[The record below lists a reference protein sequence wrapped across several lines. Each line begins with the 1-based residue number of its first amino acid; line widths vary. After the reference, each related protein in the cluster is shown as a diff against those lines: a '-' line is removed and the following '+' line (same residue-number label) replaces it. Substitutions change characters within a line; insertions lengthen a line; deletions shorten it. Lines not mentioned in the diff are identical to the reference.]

1 MSSDARFWDRAAEKY
16 ARSPIKDVRS
26 YEYTLERTR
35 SFLPPHASVLEVG
48 CGTGTTALHLAG
60 AAAHILGTDISAA
73 MIAIAR
79 QKLADPDAPAN
90 LTFEVAALDDDSLP
104 EGPFD
109 AVMAFNTL
117 HLSRNL
123 EAALSALGRR
133 VRPGGLFIS
142 KTVCLS
148 DSPYRLLRP
157 VLGLMKLAGKAP
169 HVLFLSRKLL
179 EDRVKAHGFEI
190 LETGDFPAS
199 PPCHFIVARRMA

>member
-60 AAAHILGTDISAA
+60 SAAHILGTDISAA

>member
-1 MSSDARFWDRAAEKY
+1 MNSDAKFWDRAAEKY
-16 ARSPIKDVRS
+16 ARSPIKDIKS
-26 YEYTLERTR
+26 YEHTLERTR
-35 SFLPPHASVLEVG
+35 SFLPPHADVLEAG
-48 CGTGTTALHLAG
+48 CGTGTTALRLAG
-60 AAAHILGTDISAA
+60 STAHILGTDISAA
-73 MIAIAR
+73 MIEIAR
-79 QKLADPDAPAN
+79 RKLLEPDAPVN
-90 LTFEVAALDDDSLP
+90 VTFEVAALDDASLP

-109 AVMAFNTL
+109 AVMAFNIL

-123 EAALSALGRR
+123 DAALAALARR

-169 HVLFLSRKLL
+169 HVLFLSRKDL
-179 EDRVKAHGFEI
+179 EDRVRAHGFAI
-190 LETGDFPAS
+190 LETGDFPVS

>member
-1 MSSDARFWDRAAEKY
+1 MNSDARFWDRAAEKY
-16 ARSPIKDVRS
+16 ARSPIKDVGS

-35 SFLPPHASVLEVG
+35 SFLPPHANVLEAG
-48 CGTGTTALHLAG
+48 CGTGTTALRLAG
-60 AAAHILGTDISAA
+60 SVADILGTDISGA

-79 QKLADPDAPAN
+79 RKLLEPDAPAN
-90 LTFEVAALDDDSLP
+90 VTFEIASLDDESLP

-109 AVMAFNTL
+109 AVLAFNIL
-117 HLSRNL
+117 HLPRNL
-123 EAALSALGRR
+123 DAALSALGRR

-169 HVLFLSRKLL
+169 HVLFLSRQFL
-179 EDRVKAHGFEI
+179 EDRVRGHGFEI
-190 LETGDFPAS
+190 VETGDFPAS